1 MTPWIPFIPMGAST
15 SLLRPTVWHRSAP
28 LPTPV
33 RTESQAGS
41 LTGKRCEKPIE
52 KLVKSWKK
60 RNRHGT
66 TSIVGPTVGQRVSE
80 SFRGQTGATRK
91 PPCFQLLGHGSTSTA
106 TVTAGM
112 LVSLF
117 VAENGFCFL
126 FICPEAISVNIRPL
140 QPFLSGFLVSVHRV
154 M

>member
-66 TSIVGPTVGQRVSE
+66 TSIVGISRE
-80 SFRGQTGATRK
+80 KLMEKWMSFFTSWFIMQTHASK
-91 PPCFQLLGHGSTSTA
+91 SFQ
-106 TVTAGM
+106 
-112 LVSLF
+112 
-117 VAENGFCFL
+117 NG
-126 FICPEAISVNIRPL
+126 RPL
-140 QPFLSGFLVSVHRV
+140 AKGCLNHFGVRLALPGSHPAFSSLAMAQHPRLLSRRECL
-154 M
+154 